1 MALLGLSAWIR
12 RQNWLRAI
20 YRHLP
25 AGLRLGISQALAQR
39 ASKQVKF
46 KRSSRW
52 DLAGQQVSWQPALG
66 EKMRGLSDQA
76 GVNVFAYIRGQFG
89 LAESA
94 RLYTRSLL
102 QAGYPVAVHD
112 IALDIAHSMG
122 DTSLDAHIGFDA
134 PYGINLVFVN
144 PDYLEAA
151 RATIGSERLKDRH
164 TIGCWFWELEHFPE
178 EWLPAL
184 ADVDEILVSSSFVAE
199 LVRRITD
206 KPILHVPLPVLD
218 MPDSGLTRADF
229 GLREDAYVFLTSFD
243 FNSYQARK
251 NPLAVID
258 AFRRAFAG
266 DRHDVQLL
274 VKSSNGHRHPE
285 RLRELLSAAAG
296 DARILV
302 RDEVIEREHVQ
313 ALQRCADAYVS
324 LHRSEGFGLGMA
336 ECMRL
341 GKPVIATAWSGN
353 MEFMTPDNSCLVGYQ
368 LVPVREGEYM
378 FYKGQRWADPDVGQ
392 AAKYMRRLFDEPAFG
407 SQIGRRAAADVREKL
422 SMAAVAGSLS
432 RRLEE
437 ISSVRQKLHGASSS
451 TPLIHS

>member
-1 MALLGLSAWIR
+1 MALLNLSAWIR

-20 YRHLP
+20 YRHFP
-25 AGLRLGISQALAQR
+25 AGLRMGISQALAQR
-39 ASKQVKF
+39 AGEKVKF

-52 DLAGQQVSWQPALG
+52 NLARQQASWQPALG
-66 EKMRGLSDQA
+66 GKIPGLSHNA

-102 QAGYPVAVHD
+102 EAGYPVAVHD

-122 DTSLDAHIGFDA
+122 DTSLDAHIGSDT
-134 PYGINLVFVN
+134 PYDINLVFVN
-144 PDYLEAA
+144 PDYLEVA
-151 RATIGSERLKDRH
+151 RATIGLERLENRH
-164 TIGCWFWELEHFPE
+164 TIGCWFWELENFPE

-184 ADVDEILVSSSFVAE
+184 ADVDEIMVSSTFVGE
-199 LVRRITD
+199 LVRRVTD
-206 KPILHVPLPVLD
+206 KPILHVPLPVLE

-229 GLREDAYVFLTSFD
+229 GLREGAYVFLTSFD
-243 FNSYQARK
+243 FNSYQVRK
-251 NPLAVID
+251 NPVAVID

-266 DRHDVQLL
+266 DRDDVQLL

-285 RLRELLSAAAG
+285 RLRELLNAVAG

-324 LHRSEGFGLGMA
+324 LHRAEGFGLGMA

-341 GKPVIATAWSGN
+341 GKPVIATGWSGN
-353 MEFMTPDNSCLVGYQ
+353 MEFMTPENSCLVGYE

-378 FYKGQRWADPDVGQ
+378 FHEGQRWAEPDVDQ
-392 AAKYMRRLFDEPAFG
+392 AAGYMRRLLDEPAFG
-407 SQIGRRAAADVREKL
+407 AQIGRRAAADVRESL
-422 SMAAVAGSLS
+422 SAIAVAESLS

-437 ISSVRQKLHGASSS
+437 ISSMRQELHEANSS
-451 TPLIHS
+451 TPLPHS